1 MPKVSIL
8 TLSYNKGPFLA
19 ECLESVLAQTYPDWE
34 CIVVDDGSTDN
45 TWEVAQAYAAKDP
58 RIKAYHKENWGYAG
72 LAATH
77 NFALE
82 RASGALIAILDGDDL
97 WPPERLAHQVPVHD
111 DPEVVLSY
119 GQFVFLTPEG
129 HRPGATPPFR
139 GSVPTSEFLKRLLVH
154 QAECIN
160 VTLMMSRKALEA
172 VGNFHQDGSN
182 FADMPTNLRLAML
195 PGKVVYIP
203 KTLGIWRQ
211 HAVQATR
218 TVGAQVAEYNLML
231 CLRTLLDL
239 PPEPR
244 KAIGLEAA
252 DILRARYP
260 MIADA
265 YFAATRGALLR
276 RDVNLA
282 RKLAHQLWFYGGP
295 KRKLQA
301 LYARWAAPLG
311 LTYEPILRLIDQ
323 AQGGMIRRN
332 A

>member
-1 MPKVSIL
+1 VPKVSIL

-19 ECLESVLAQTYPDWE
+19 ECLQSVLAQTYSDWE
-34 CIVVDDGSTDN
+34 CIVVDDGSTDH
-45 TWEVAQAYAAKDP
+45 TWEVAQAYTAKDP
-58 RIKAYHKENWGYAG
+58 RIKAYRKENGGYAG

-82 RASGALIAILDGDDL
+82 RSGGELIAILDGDDL
-97 WPPERLAHQVPVHD
+97 WPADRLAKQVPVHD

-119 GQFVFLTPEG
+119 GAFALLTSEG
-129 HRPGATPPFR
+129 TRPGATPPYR
-139 GSVPTSEFLKRLLVH
+139 GAISTAEFLKRLLVH
-154 QAECIN
+154 QTECIN
-160 VTLMMSRKALEA
+160 VTLMISRKALEA

-182 FADMPTNLRLAML
+182 FADMPTNLRLAKL

-203 KTLGIWRQ
+203 EVLGIWRQ

-218 TVGAQVAEYNLML
+218 TVGAQVAEYNLAL
-231 CLRTLLDL
+231 CLQTLLDL
-239 PPEPR
+239 PANQRQEL
-244 KAIGLEAA
+244 GLEAA

-282 RKLAHQLWFYGGP
+282 RKLARQLWFYGGP

-301 LYARWAAPLG
+301 LYACWAAPLG
-311 LTYEPILRLIDQ
+311 LTYEPILRLVDR

>member
-1 MPKVSIL
+1 M
-8 TLSYNKGPFLA
+8 
-19 ECLESVLAQTYPDWE
+19 
-34 CIVVDDGSTDN
+34 
-45 TWEVAQAYAAKDP
+45 
-58 RIKAYHKENWGYAG
+58 GYAG

-82 RASGALIAILDGDDL
+82 RASGELIAILDGDDL

-239 PPEPR
+239 PPEQR